1 MSALPGDPTPNA
13 FVFPPF
19 VPPVSRPAQPAME
32 APARVEPPVEDFGM
46 EVPLPAHDVGDP
58 DDLPQHG
65 FDADEAGTQPWEDAA
80 PPAEEDLPWLEMP
93 AGGPRVHATEDP
105 LSWDAP
111 AAPQP
116 AADFAYDFAPAADA
130 EPVADFAYDLAPAA
144 EPAPDAPA
152 TDAEAP
158 ADAVA
163 MPWVDEARP
172 FAETS
177 FAADEPAGTPA
188 YAAEVPS
195 FLAEE
200 PADAPSYEAPAESA
214 WEPPFAAESEA
225 ATPAEAALSAEI
237 EPEDEFP
244 GESEAA
250 LAYED
255 AGFNEVP
262 TSADFDA
269 AAQIA
274 STAELDAFVA
284 PAPSGAAEYAEV
296 ADRLETIARS
306 LRDDPAAFLAGGSGD
321 ALGLLVTGF
330 VLGYGHGRR
339 ETGA

>member
-19 VPPVSRPAQPAME
+19 VPPVSRSAPPAQ
-32 APARVEPPVEDFGM
+32 APVRVEPPVEDFGM

-93 AGGPRVHATEDP
+93 AGGPRVHATEDSM
-105 LSWDAP
+105 SWDAP

-116 AADFAYDFAPAADA
+116 AADLSYDFAPAADA
-130 EPVADFAYDLAPAA
+130 EPVADFAYDFAPAA
-144 EPAPDAPA
+144 EPAADAPA
-152 TDAEAP
+152 SD
-158 ADAVA
+158 ADAAA
-163 MPWVDEARP
+163 MPWADDTSSFADTSYAADAP
-172 FAETS
+172 AETPS
-177 FAADEPAGTPA
+177 

-200 PADAPSYEAPAESA
+200 PAEAPSYEAPAET
-214 WEPPFAAESEA
+214 WEPPFAAEPDA

-244 GESEAA
+244 VEAEAA

-262 TSADFDA
+262 TTADFDA
-269 AAQIA
+269 ASEIA
-274 STAELDAFVA
+274 SAAEPDAFVT
-284 PAPSGAAEYAEV
+284 PAPSAAAEYAEV

-339 ETGA
+339 EPRA

>member
-32 APARVEPPVEDFGM
+32 APAPVEPPVEDFGM

-105 LSWDAP
+105 MSWDAP

-116 AADFAYDFAPAADA
+116 AADFSYDFAPA
-130 EPVADFAYDLAPAA
+130 EPVADFAYDFAPAA
-144 EPAPDAPA
+144 EPA
-152 TDAEAP
+152 AEAP
-158 ADAVA
+158 ASDADAVA
-163 MPWVDEARP
+163 MPWVDDAP
-172 FAETS
+172 SFAPYAADAPAETPS
-177 FAADEPAGTPA
+177 

-195 FLAEE
+195 FLADE
-200 PADAPSYEAPAESA
+200 PAEAPSYEAPAESA
-214 WEPPFAAESEA
+214 WEPPFAAEPEI

-244 GESEAA
+244 VEAEAA
-250 LAYED
+250 LAYEA

-262 TSADFDA
+262 TTADFDA

-274 STAELDAFVA
+274 SATEPDAFVA
-284 PAPSGAAEYAEV
+284 SAPSAAAEYAEV

-306 LRDDPAAFLAGGSGD
+306 LRDDPAAFLASGSGD